1 MISRARQMRR
11 AGGSILLAG
20 AVLTSALASGQP
32 AAAPPP
38 PQSAQIVTHLE
49 RTIAWFRRVQALEQQ
64 ADLANDVVSRD
75 RVHQSSLSALQL
87 AFDFAHAAIALVKPD
102 KPDSNAA
109 ALTADGSS
117 AGRFDQAAVRLSER
131 VATLQSRLDE
141 VNAELTRAPA
151 RSRAAL
157 TGQRDELT
165 AALALAKDVQSTVQN
180 LARFAATST
189 AASDAAGG
197 LPVQIA
203 ELERSV
209 PEARHAQNTKST
221 PAAIAAPSRAS
232 GTSAAAM
239 PFRPES
245 AGLVALA
252 SELLTLGGQ
261 RRQLTNALH
270 DTDALIKQID
280 DLRSPLTAAA
290 RDFARRTDVAASP
303 PADAAAAARSRL
315 DLQNAAAQFKTLSA
329 ALLPLGEQGIAV
341 DNTRGT
347 LAEWRDDVSERF
359 GVSARQLLFHSLLLI
374 IAIGALLVISEV
386 WRRATFRYLHDTRR
400 RRQFLVLRRV
410 VIGIAIALILAAGFV
425 SEIGSL
431 ATYAGFVTAGVA
443 VAMQNVILAVVAYF
457 FLIGRYGVRV
467 GDRVTLAG
475 VTGSVIEIGLVRIYL
490 MELAGTD
497 LHPTGRV
504 IVLSN
509 AVLFQPAALF
519 KQAPG
524 ADYLWHV
531 VTVTL
536 SASTDTAAAEARLEA
551 AAESVYEG
559 YRASIERQHANLQ
572 RFMDV
577 ETSVPRTD
585 VRSRLTAAGL
595 ECTVRYPV
603 DAPHAGTIDRA
614 MMTALRQAI
623 AAEPKLTLISSIGP
637 TPQQAA

>member
-1 MISRARQMRR
+1 MLSRVRHVRGASRA
-11 AGGSILLAG
+11 ILLA
-20 AVLTSALASGQP
+20 AVLTSSLASGQS
-32 AAAPPP
+32 P
-38 PQSAQIVTHLE
+38 PQTAPQSPQIVSHLE
-49 RTIAWFRRVQALEQQ
+49 RTIGWFRRVQSLEQQ
-64 ADLANDVVSRD
+64 ADLSNDVVSRD

-87 AFDFAHAAIALVKPD
+87 AFDFAHAAIALVKPE
-102 KPDSNAA
+102 PGASAPAA
-109 ALTADGSS
+109 DAPA
-117 AGRFDQAAVRLSER
+117 AGRGFDQAAARLAQR
-131 VATLQSRLDE
+131 VATLQSRLDD
-141 VNAELTRAPA
+141 VNTQLTRASA
-151 RSRAAL
+151 HSRAGL
-157 TGQRDELT
+157 RGQRDELI

-180 LARFAATST
+180 LAQFAATST
-189 AASDAAGG
+189 AASDAASG
-197 LPVQIA
+197 LPVQIGD
-203 ELERSV
+203 LERTV
-209 PEARHAQNTKST
+209 PEARHIQAAKS
-221 PAAIAAPSRAS
+221 
-232 GTSAAAM
+232 TSAAATPSAKTSNAPTAAT

-252 SELLTLGGQ
+252 SELVTLGGQ
-261 RRQLTNALH
+261 RRQLTDALR
-270 DTDALIKQID
+270 DTDALIKEID
-280 DLRSPLTAAA
+280 DLRAPLTATA
-290 RDFARRTDVAASP
+290 REFARRTDVAATP
-303 PADAAAAARSRL
+303 PADAAAAASARL
-315 DLQNAAAQFKTLSA
+315 SLQNAAAQFKTLST

-359 GVSARQLLFHSLLLI
+359 GAAARQLLFHSLLLML
-374 IAIGALLVISEV
+374 AIGAVLIVSEV

-410 VIGIAIALILAAGFV
+410 VVGAAIALVVAAGFV

-457 FLIGRYGVRV
+457 FLIGRYGVRA

-475 VTGSVIEIGLVRIYL
+475 VTGLVIEIGLVRIYL

-504 IVLSN
+504 VVLSN

-524 ADYLWHV
+524 ADYLWHI

-536 SASTDTAAAEARLEA
+536 SASTDIAAAETQLEEA
-551 AAESVYEG
+551 AASVYEG

-577 ETSVPRTD
+577 ETSVPSPD

-614 MMTALRQAI
+614 MVNALRRAI
-623 AAEPKLTLISSIGP
+623 AADPKLTLISSIGP